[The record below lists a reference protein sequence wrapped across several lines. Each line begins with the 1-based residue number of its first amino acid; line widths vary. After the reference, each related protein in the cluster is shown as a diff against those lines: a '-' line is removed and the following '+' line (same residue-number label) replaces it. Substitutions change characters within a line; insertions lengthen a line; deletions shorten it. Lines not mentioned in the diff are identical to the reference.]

1 LSRAAAVE
9 ETGMNKIRKG
19 DEVVVITGRDKGRRG
34 TVIKVLEE
42 KVLVENI
49 NMVKRHT
56 RPNPQKG
63 IQGGIVEKEAALH
76 LSNVQLWNP
85 AAKKGDR
92 FGIRTLADGRRV
104 RYFKSND
111 EVVDA

>member
-1 LSRAAAVE
+1 
-9 ETGMNKIRKG
+9 MNKIRKG

-63 IQGGIVEKEAALH
+63 TQGGIVEKEAPLH

-92 FGIRTLADGRRV
+92 IGVRTLVDGRRV

-111 EVVDA
+111 EVVDAK